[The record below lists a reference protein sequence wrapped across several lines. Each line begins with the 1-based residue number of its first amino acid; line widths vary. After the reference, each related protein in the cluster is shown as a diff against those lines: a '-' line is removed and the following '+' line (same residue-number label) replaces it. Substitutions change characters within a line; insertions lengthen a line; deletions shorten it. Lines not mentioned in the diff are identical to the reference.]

1 MNWAERALV
10 ALLRASAALL
20 LVAVVPAVMP
30 LEWMAAI
37 HRGLGL
43 GELPS
48 GPIVSYLTRSLS
60 GMYAAHGALVL
71 YVSFDVRRYLPVV
84 KCLGV
89 LGMVFGVGMLALDCL
104 VGLPPWWIACEG
116 PPIIALGLAVLWL
129 AAETGRSPG
138 TSDSTTRISG
148 N

>member
-1 MNWAERALV
+1 MGWAEKALV

-37 HRGLGL
+37 HRGIGL
-43 GELPS
+43 GELPT

-60 GMYAAHGALVL
+60 AMYAAHGALLL

-84 KCLGV
+84 KCLAV

-116 PPIIALGLAVLWL
+116 PLIIALGAAVLWL
-129 AAETGRSPG
+129 AAETGRRTGKPDG
-138 TSDSTTRISG
+138 
-148 N
+148 